1 MSQMGLK
8 NKRFTGRK
16 EYNVFVCA
24 LQLTTATTAS
34 IKRTV
39 VQGLVGLGNVHLCH
53 NAIVLN
59 CAIGYLT
66 LFA

>member
-16 EYNVFVCA
+16 EYNVFICA

-39 VQGLVGLGNVHLCH
+39 VQGLVGFGERSSLS
-53 NAIVLN
+53 
-59 CAIGYLT
+59 
-66 LFA
+66 